1 MASSASIPPLDKISL
16 VGGWVETA
24 LWGISSVV
32 FMGVCWVIFLKT
44 DSKTNRWMLGTTS
57 IVLYILATV
66 HISAT
71 LRQLLEAFILVP
83 QPPQPLFATL
93 YFSNETSPLAL
104 LKNVIYTTVV
114 FMQNLIVIW
123 RFYIVWGRNWRL
135 TMIPLVIEF
144 SRAGVAYAG
153 TIILARPGIDI
164 FGSTLRDLGLI
175 SWSLDITVNVTVTS
189 AIAGR
194 LWYMGRKL
202 SIASSSDTR
211 IQSTYGTAM
220 VTMIESGALYAAV
233 TVVLLG
239 LYVSDSPATLVAI
252 DDATQIAVL
261 VPMLIIVRVGLGL
274 THGLPRAYRS
284 YVEGQAERPVSFSM
298 GPLRFPH
305 RRKPTN
311 FGGQISVNREVVTT
325 DLSKNLA
332 DDLGMSDFKGT
343 SEDPEDRSVKSS
355 DPLTSH
361 VRVW

>member
-16 VGGWVETA
+16 IGGWLETA
-24 LWGISSVV
+24 LWGINSVV
-32 FMGVCWVIFLKT
+32 FLGACWVIFWKT

-57 IVLYILATV
+57 IVLYILATI

-83 QPPQPLFATL
+83 QPPQPLYATL
-93 YFSNETSPLAL
+93 YYSNETNPMAL
-104 LKNVIYTTVV
+104 LKNVIYTTAV

-123 RFYIVWGRNWRL
+123 RFYIVWGRNKKL
-135 TMIPLVIEF
+135 TLVPLVVELC
-144 SRAGVAYAG
+144 RAGVAYAG
-153 TIILARPGIDI
+153 TILLARPGVDI

-194 LWYMGRKL
+194 LWYMGKKL

-211 IQSTYGTAM
+211 IQNTYGTAM
-220 VTMIESGALYAAV
+220 ITMVESGALYAAV

-252 DDATQIAVL
+252 DDAMQIAVL

-274 THGLPRAYRS
+274 THGLPSAYKSYIERS
-284 YVEGQAERPVSFSM
+284 TERPMSFSM
-298 GPLRFPH
+298 GRLGFPH
-305 RRKPTN
+305 RPKPTN
-311 FGGQISVNREVVTT
+311 LGGQITVSREVVTT
-325 DLSKNLA
+325 DLTKNLSG
-332 DDLGMSDFKGT
+332 DLAMTDFKGI
-343 SEDPEDRSVKSS
+343 SEDRDDSVKSS
-355 DPLTSH
+355 DHLTSH
-361 VRVW
+361 TRAW